1 MQQDIRLGIADP
13 QPADMQSIEKFR
25 QDRTLEPDLEPIGV
39 ELQPEAR
46 LHQREDGGAGPG
58 LRRAGYRIRRR
69 RGVPARE
76 AAEQFWQA
84 ARFPIGGGV
93 EQAGKNPLC
102 RVLEA
107 IDARP
112 SAIIALSCGQ
122 TDPLW

>member
-1 MQQDIRLGIADP
+1 MRSVHDDDTDAAASPGDRLDLVAGAMQQDIRLGTADP
-13 QPADMQSIEKFR
+13 QPADMQAIEKFR

-39 ELQPEAR
+39 ELQPKAR

-84 ARFPIGGGV
+84 ARFPIG
-93 EQAGKNPLC
+93 
-102 RVLEA
+102 
-107 IDARP
+107 
-112 SAIIALSCGQ
+112 
-122 TDPLW
+122 